1 MLINRFGIDELK
13 KVLKDNI
20 TAFSGNSGVGK
31 SSLINSIFEDN
42 MTQEGLISDKNK
54 KGKNTTTCVKLY
66 KIDEN
71 SYDLYVNVT
80 QTLATKIFKDNDKS
94 NNLLRVGNNMVVDFQ
109 SEGLRG
115 YIPNGD
121 NYESIKHIYY
131 IDNLSNKNMTL
142 NDSELLNYKNK
153 TLIWEKE

>member
-54 KGKNTTTCVKLY
+54 KGKNTKGR
-66 KIDEN
+66 KW
-71 SYDLYVNVT
+71 
-80 QTLATKIFKDNDKS
+80 
-94 NNLLRVGNNMVVDFQ
+94 
-109 SEGLRG
+109 
-115 YIPNGD
+115 
-121 NYESIKHIYY
+121 
-131 IDNLSNKNMTL
+131 NKNKRY
-142 NDSELLNYKNK
+142 NKEFKYNKNTK
-153 TLIWEKE
+153 WTKLKI

>member
-54 KGKNTTTCVKLY
+54 KGKNKTTTCVKLY

-71 SYDLYVNVT
+71 SYIADT
-80 QTLATKIFKDNDKS
+80 PRF
-94 NNLLRVGNNMVVDFQ
+94 F
-109 SEGLRG
+109 
-115 YIPNGD
+115 
-121 NYESIKHIYY
+121 
-131 IDNLSNKNMTL
+131 
-142 NDSELLNYKNK
+142 EL
-153 TLIWEKE
+153 

>member
-71 SYDLYVNVT
+71 SYIADT
-80 QTLATKIFKDNDKS
+80 PRF
-94 NNLLRVGNNMVVDFQ
+94 F
-109 SEGLRG
+109 E
-115 YIPNGD
+115 
-121 NYESIKHIYY
+121 
-131 IDNLSNKNMTL
+131 LSN
-142 NDSELLNYKNK
+142 
-153 TLIWEKE
+153 